1 VALGPLLKSKTIVR
15 PSIIYLRN
23 PNSLLTLCNFLV
35 DLSRQA
41 LAVKIINGIDELN
54 IYLLFESNCK
64 DLKINDDNFRPLIVS
79 ALYNSDRRINQMRP
93 SILTLKKD
101 DFSNGRFN
109 GLVLRNSAVNLQQID
124 IWTRKEIVPVYAQLV
139 DHSLTQGNTA
149 FYKGYFDMIISFLDI
164 NRNSPTISIKYNDIR
179 TIEELSNIKEY
190 NVSPFCGF

>member
-1 VALGPLLKSKTIVR
+1 
-15 PSIIYLRN
+15 
-23 PNSLLTLCNFLV
+23 
-35 DLSRQA
+35 
-41 LAVKIINGIDELN
+41 
-54 IYLLFESNCK
+54 
-64 DLKINDDNFRPLIVS
+64 
-79 ALYNSDRRINQMRP
+79 MRP